1 MCQLNVT
8 CWRNSPTLLL
18 NPPLPQPAR
27 HLPMEE
33 ADTPVEAQ
41 APVEAHPDDGLVAVM
56 DHNLT
61 APGAVSPLLDS
72 PGEAEDAI
80 PTATHK

>member
-1 MCQLNVT
+1 
-8 CWRNSPTLLL
+8 
-18 NPPLPQPAR
+18 
-27 HLPMEE
+27 MEE